1 MFLKY
6 DYFTVYRI
14 GEHAQMDSGEKI
26 MLDTR
31 VKMHKL

>member
-26 MLDTR
+26 QNYA
-31 VKMHKL
+31 